1 VDERHGICV
10 AVGGTLDQRSAALQQ
25 GDHTMSAPPYAPP
38 QYAPPQYAPPQHIV
52 ITDIHIPFWRL
63 VGIFVKWALAAIP
76 ATIIV
81 VIIFMIVGFVIA
93 AILASLGMNIK
104 PPMGGVIP

>member
-1 VDERHGICV
+1 
-10 AVGGTLDQRSAALQQ
+10 
-25 GDHTMSAPPYAPP
+25 MSSPYSPP
-38 QYAPPQYAPPQHIV
+38 QYIPPQPIV

-81 VIIFMIVGFVIA
+81 VIIFMVVGVVIA
-93 AILASLGMNIK
+93 AVLGSLGVNVR
-104 PPMGGVIP
+104 PPMGGIIP

>member
-1 VDERHGICV
+1 
-10 AVGGTLDQRSAALQQ
+10 
-25 GDHTMSAPPYAPP
+25 MSAPPYAPP
-38 QYAPPQYAPPQHIV
+38 PYNPPQHIV

-81 VIIFMIVGFVIA
+81 MVIFVVVALIIA
-93 AILASLGMNIK
+93 GILAGFGIAVR
-104 PPMGGVIP
+104 PPTGGILP